1 MNYTVSR
8 RARADL
14 IDIQDYIARDNPAA
28 AERVV
33 DDILLAFEKLA
44 ERPQMGQI
52 RQDLTNRPVRFWSVY
67 SYMIVYQDSEDG
79 IGIARVLSS
88 FRDISTLLD

>member
-1 MNYTVSR
+1 MTYVVSR

-33 DDILLAFEKLA
+33 DGILAAFEKLA
-44 ERPQMGQI
+44 ERPQMGQV
-52 RQDLTNRPVRFWSVY
+52 RNDLTDRNVRFWAVY
-67 SYMIVYQDSEDG
+67 SYMIVYEEADDG
-79 IGIARVLSS
+79 IGVARVLSS
-88 FRDISTLLD
+88 FRDISALLD